1 MRRSA
6 SVVALLICLSTA
18 WSQPSV
24 VTTDSPLDGRVLTV
38 SNGLVQASVAPQLGG
53 RMLDLRR
60 CGGEE
65 IVKSDADYTQT
76 TEQLWAKEGRAG
88 LSWSPAEGFLGADGE
103 MAAVRWSAECR
114 LGKQSARVERELV
127 VASDRPAVYL
137 RVRVTN
143 LSAETLHEVGYCI
156 APHVPAREGTTLRA
170 TSEMDLATLSDPQT
184 DVETEVGELVTPG
197 TTVSFDF
204 RDATYRIRGERY
216 MFRIEHALGLGD
228 IAPGECGE
236 SLGAWWLLPP
246 ATQEER
252 APLDW
257 EALPELAAVEPL
269 IVSDAPPED
278 LPRTPGAD
286 GYFGLCAGNTALAD
300 LPLWQAAG
308 VKWARL
314 SFAWSEGEKQRGRYD
329 FSEMDDRVR
338 AAEAAGLR
346 VIGLLLCNPGWAT
359 LDGGALSPPR
369 DYGDL
374 ERYAEALAS
383 RYRGQVDV
391 WEVWNEPD
399 IDQFWKGSADEY
411 AAYLKAVYTGAKRG
425 NPDCYVMSAGLDG
438 PGERYLDRLA
448 QSGALQYSD
457 LVGFHPY
464 SGTPAGAERRIRAVW
479 RILNFH
485 GLRKPVWVT
494 EVGWQS
500 GGWAAGPGVTDGE
513 ETKAKYLQEAYERLR
528 PLCEVVCWYVDI
540 EAGAMFG
547 LARPEG
553 AGLALTPAYAAYRR
567 ASAADRREPWRVSG
581 PAEATA
587 KAGETTTLDLVLRN
601 QSDAPARP
609 RVAIA
614 PALPWLSVEAPEG
627 PVAEGAEVPVRLV
640 ARPPVWMVPRALQV
654 HVVSTVEGGGG
665 TVAPLVL
672 TVTNDGPS
680 CAVQI
685 ERRWAIRVDEN
696 GKTVGDWTPT
706 DSLLTAPGDR
716 LRQEVRVWN
725 RGTADGT
732 FRVELSGPAAAW
744 AEGFPRE
751 EAIKAGGEMWLG
763 IVLRVP
769 ADAQA
774 GTHELVLCVSSVQFP
789 EVRESMGYGIGVG
802 RAGR

>member
-6 SVVALLICLSTA
+6 SLVALLICLSPA
-18 WSQPSV
+18 WTQPSV
-24 VTTDSPLDGRVLTV
+24 VTVDSPLDGRVLTV

-53 RMLDLRR
+53 RLLDLRC

-65 IVKSDADYTQT
+65 VVKSDADYTQT
-76 TEQLWAKEGRAG
+76 TEQVWAREGSAG

-114 LGKQSARVERELV
+114 LGEQSVRVERELV
-127 VASDRPAVYL
+127 AATDRPAVYL

-143 LSAETLHEVGYCI
+143 LSAETLHAVGYCI
-156 APHVPAREGTTLRA
+156 APHVPAREGTALRA
-170 TSEMDLATLSDPQT
+170 TGDMDLATLTDPQT
-184 DVETEVGELVTPG
+184 NVETEVRELFTPD

-204 RDATYRIRGERY
+204 PDATYRVRGERY

-228 IAPGECGE
+228 IAPGQCGE
-236 SLGAWWLLPP
+236 SSGAWWLLPP
-246 ATQEER
+246 AAQEER
-252 APLDW
+252 TPLDW
-257 EALPELAAVEPL
+257 AALPELAAVEPL
-269 IVSDAPPED
+269 IVSDAPPAD
-278 LPRTPGAD
+278 LPRTPGAE
-286 GYFGLCAGNTALAD
+286 GYFGLCAGNTALSD
-300 LPLWQAAG
+300 LPLWQASG

-314 SFAWSEGEKQRGRYD
+314 SFSWSEGEAEQGHYD
-329 FSEMDDRVR
+329 FSEMDARVR
-338 AAEAAGLR
+338 AAKAAGLR
-346 VIGLLLCNPGWAT
+346 VIGLLLGNPGWAT
-359 LDGGALSPPR
+359 VDGGALSPPR
-369 DYGDL
+369 DCGEL
-374 ERYAEALAS
+374 ERYVEALAS

-399 IDQFWKGSADEY
+399 IDQFWKGSAEDY
-411 AAYLKAVYTGAKRG
+411 AAYLKAAYRGAKCG
-425 NPDCYVMSAGLDG
+425 NPECYVMSAGLDG
-438 PGERYLDRLA
+438 PGERYLDHLA
-448 QSGALQYSD
+448 QSGALGYCD

-464 SGTPAGAERRIRAVW
+464 SGTPAGAERRIRSVW
-479 RILNFH
+479 RVLNFH

-513 ETKAKYLQEAYERLR
+513 ETKAKYLEEAYARLR

-553 AGLALTPAYAAYRR
+553 SGLALTPAYTAYRR
-567 ASAADRREPWRVSG
+567 ASGANEAEPWRVSG
-581 PAEATA
+581 PAEAA
-587 KAGETTTLDLVLRN
+587 VKAGEATTLNLVLHN

-609 RVAIA
+609 RVAIV
-614 PALPWLSVEAPEG
+614 PALPWVSVEVPEG
-627 PVAEGAEVPVRLV
+627 PVAEGSEAAVTVV
-640 ARPPVWMVPRALQV
+640 ARPPVWMVPQAVQV
-654 HVVSTVEGGGG
+654 HVVATVEHGGG
-665 TVAPLVL
+665 TVAPLALAL
-672 TVTNDGPS
+672 TNEGPS

-696 GKTVGDWTPT
+696 GNTVGNWTPT
-706 DSLLTAPGDR
+706 SSLLTPPGGG

-725 RGTADGT
+725 RGTADDA

-751 EAIKAGGEMWLG
+751 ETIKAGGEMWLG

-769 ADAQA
+769 ADARA
-774 GTHELVLCVSSVQFP
+774 GTYELVLNVSSRQFP
-789 EVRESMGYGIGVG
+789 EVRERMGYGIGVG
-802 RAGR
+802 RAVR